1 MGWGTL
7 QFGRINLRETYTLT
21 NQVNATTG
29 EQAVG
34 LEGMESSP
42 PFTDAQ
48 IIARSE
54 DMVAMLDRAMPVIFS
69 TKDTQTG
76 FYTVKDVGANVTDWP
91 EAKWFTWTLSLT
103 RIGAENAVDME
114 SRLGTVIRLN
124 DFSNLGER
132 WHAPAAGAY
141 GYFTG
146 VGTPSTGSIS
156 RVMADAEGTLT
167 VFRGVPAGANPTWGI
182 TAPNYLLGR
191 SRVLVGGV
199 ERSGAGIRVGAA
211 DWSLTNG
218 LIRVTPLSS
227 AAMVKVEYWDGAAWS
242 GYDFDIT
249 VGSDLAPPFTAMTV
263 IRNDFECV
271 VIRLVKDKAPG
282 RILVDLTLRRGAR
295 FVEGFIQTDASAT
308 LGVKTD
314 SALAGTDSTTGWVN
328 QTANDA
334 NGNRLV
340 VGSPRTF
347 TANTS
352 NTGLSKATST
362 ELSFFIG
369 GEIDGTSAVQGDQA
383 DDLYAQY
390 IGTMS
395 EQVLAVKR

>member
-1 MGWGTL
+1 MAWGSL
-7 QFGRINLRETYTLT
+7 QFGRIALRENYTLA

-29 EQAVG
+29 EQSVG

-42 PFTDAQ
+42 PFTDTQ

-54 DMVAMLDRAMPVIFS
+54 DMAAMLDRAMPVIFS
-69 TKDTQTG
+69 AKTTQTG
-76 FYTVKDVGANVTDWP
+76 FYTVKDVGANITEWP
-91 EAKWFTWTLSLT
+91 EAKWFVWTLSLT

-114 SRLGTVIRLN
+114 SRLGSTVRAN
-124 DFSNLGER
+124 DFSNNGER
-132 WHAPAAGAY
+132 WHAPAVNAY
-141 GYFTG
+141 AYFTG
-146 VGTPSTGSIS
+146 VGTPTTGSVN
-156 RVMADAEGTLT
+156 RVLADSEGTL
-167 VFRGVPAGANPTWGI
+167 VAFRGIPAGVNPTWGI

-191 SRVLVGGV
+191 SRVTVDGV
-199 ERSGAGIRVGAA
+199 ERAGTGIRVVAGT
-211 DWSLTNG
+211 WILSNG

-227 AAMVKVEYWDGAAWS
+227 SAMVKVEYWDGGAWS

-249 VGSDLAPPFTAMTV
+249 VGSDLAPPFTAMTI

-282 RILVDLTLRRGAR
+282 RIFVDLTLRRGSR

-314 SALAGTDSTTGWVN
+314 TAVAATDSTTGWVR

-340 VGSPRTF
+340 VGTPRTYTAD
-347 TANTS
+347 TANC
-352 NTGLSKATST
+352 GLSKAAQTSF
-362 ELSFFIG
+362 SFFIG
-369 GEIDGTSAVQGDQA
+369 GEIDGTTAVSGDA
-383 DDLYAQY
+383 GADLYNQY
-390 IGTMS
+390 IGSLS
-395 EQVLAVKR
+395 EQVQAVKR

>member
-1 MGWGTL
+1 MPWGSL
-7 QFGRINLRETYTLT
+7 QFGRIALRETYALA

-29 EQAVG
+29 EQSVG

-42 PFTDAQ
+42 PFTDSQ

-69 TKDTQTG
+69 LKETQTG
-76 FYTVKDVGANVTDWP
+76 FYTVKDVGAVITEWP
-91 EAKWFTWTLSLT
+91 EAKWFTWTLSLV

-114 SRLGTVIRLN
+114 SRLGTVIRVN
-124 DFSNLGER
+124 DFSNVGER
-132 WHAPAAGAY
+132 WHAPAVGAY
-141 GYFTG
+141 AYFTG
-146 VGTPSTGSIS
+146 IGTPPSGTMS
-156 RVMADAEGTLT
+156 RVMADSEGTLT
-167 VFRGVPAGANPTWGI
+167 IFRGLPAGANPTWGI

-199 ERSGAGIRVGAA
+199 ERSGVGIRVAA
-211 DWSLTNG
+211 DDWSLTNG
-218 LIRVTPLSS
+218 LVRVTPLASS
-227 AAMVKVEYWDGAAWS
+227 AMLKVEYWDGAAWS

-249 VGSDLAPPFTAMTV
+249 ATSDLTPPFDAMTV

-271 VIRLVKDKAPG
+271 VIRLVYDKGPG
-282 RILVDLTLRRGAR
+282 RLLVDLTLRRGAR

-314 SALAGTDSTTGWVN
+314 TAVAGTNSTTGWVH
-328 QTANDA
+328 QTANDG

-352 NTGLSKATST
+352 NTGLSKAAST

>member
-1 MGWGTL
+1 MPWGSL
-7 QFGRINLRETYTLT
+7 QFGRINLRETYALA

-29 EQAVG
+29 DQSVA

-42 PFTDAQ
+42 PWTDAQ
-48 IIARSE
+48 VIARSE

-69 TKDTQTG
+69 LKSTQTG
-76 FYTVKDVGANVTDWP
+76 FYTVKDVGAVITEWP
-91 EAKWFTWTLSLT
+91 EAKFFNWMLSLT

-114 SRLGTVIRLN
+114 SRLGTVIRVN

-132 WHAPAAGAY
+132 WHAPAVGAY
-141 GYFTG
+141 AYFTG
-146 VGTPSTGSIS
+146 VGTAPSGSIS

-167 VFRGVPAGANPTWGI
+167 IFRGLPAGANPTWGI

-191 SRVLVGGV
+191 SRVLVDGV
-199 ERSGAGIRVGAA
+199 ERSGVGIRAAA
-211 DWSLTNG
+211 DDWQLTNG
-218 LIRVTPLSS
+218 LIRVTPLAAS
-227 AAMVKVEYWDGAAWS
+227 AMLKVEYWDGAAWS

-249 VGSDLAPPFTAMTV
+249 ATSDLAPPFDAVTI

-271 VIRLVKDKAPG
+271 VIRLVYDKAPG
-282 RILVDLTLRRGAR
+282 RLLVDLTLRRGAR

-314 SALAGTDSTTGWVN
+314 TAIAGTNSTTGWVN
-328 QTANDA
+328 QTANDG

-347 TANTS
+347 TANTT
-352 NTGLSKATST
+352 NTGLSKAAST